1 MPKQVLG
8 IELGS
13 QHLAA
18 VQLTGTAKA
27 YEVTAA
33 VHQLLPLRENPADPH
48 EQQQEAL
55 ESLLNTHRL
64 RGDTVL
70 VTLPAAH
77 AVMRNLTLPFQDP
90 RRIRQVLTYT
100 LDEHMPFDPDDVVA
114 DFHVLPAAPT
124 GATPILAAAMP
135 QEIIAGT
142 LDMLHE
148 LGLDP
153 SIIDLDVF
161 SLANTAVLGG
171 ASQSSNTLLVDVH
184 PARTLLTL
192 LSHRTPIFARSW
204 TYGWPQGDTEL
215 ETYAT
220 RLGKQIQHTI
230 YAYENALQQSY
241 DMEDVVLSG
250 ITADT
255 LPNLAHF
262 LRQAIGVP
270 VEPCQLTADTY
281 RGNASFLTTAE
292 HAHTAVAFGAAC
304 RGLHR
309 QATGL
314 NLRRERFALHRD
326 LQELRGRLVVVG
338 CLLVVLAGMG
348 IGALYLNTRF
358 KVERLQQLQANIE
371 QVFRSTMPDTR
382 MVQPMFQME
391 EKVRDIRDRLHAF
404 GGVSGA
410 QLSGLQTL
418 REISMRAP
426 SEVSLNVD
434 SLTIASKTVDLN
446 GVTGSYDDVVKF
458 QGALEASPAFT
469 DVKIISA
476 NNESNKVAFKLSITI
491 AQDLDNVS

>member
-18 VQLTGTAKA
+18 VQLMGTAKA

-33 VHQLLPLRENPADPH
+33 VHQLLPLLEDPATQR

-55 ESLLNTHRL
+55 ENLLDTHRL

-70 VTLPAAH
+70 VALPAAH
-77 AVMRNLTLPFQDP
+77 AVIRNLTLPFQDP

-124 GATPILAAAMP
+124 GAAPILAAAVP
-135 QEIIAGT
+135 QEFIADT

-148 LGLDP
+148 LGLEP
-153 SIIDLDVF
+153 SSIDLDVF
-161 SLANTAVLGG
+161 GLANTALLGG
-171 ASQSSNTLLVDVH
+171 ASRSANTLLVDVH
-184 PARTLLTL
+184 PSRTLLTL
-192 LSHRTPIFARSW
+192 LSHSTPIFARSW
-204 TYGWPQGDTEL
+204 AYGWPQGEAEL
-215 ETYAT
+215 ETYAA
-220 RLGKQIQHTI
+220 RLSKQIQHTI

-250 ITADT
+250 IAADA

-262 LRQAIGVP
+262 LHQAVGVP
-270 VEPCQLTADTY
+270 VEPCRLTADAY
-281 RGNASFLTTAE
+281 RGNASLLTTAE
-292 HAHTAVAFGAAC
+292 HANTAVAFGVAC

-348 IGALYLNTRF
+348 IGALYLNNRF

-371 QVFRSTMPDTR
+371 QVFRSTLPDTR

-391 EKVRDIRDRLHAF
+391 EKVRDISDRLRAF

-418 REISMRAP
+418 REISMRVP
-426 SEVSLNVD
+426 SGLSLNVD
-434 SLTIASKTVDLN
+434 SLTITSTTVDLS
-446 GVTGSYDDVVKF
+446 GVTGSYDDVVKL

-469 DVKIISA
+469 QVKIISA
-476 NNESNKVAFKLSITI
+476 KDESNKVAFQLSITI
-491 AQDLDNVS
+491 AQSLDNVS

>member
-33 VHQLLPLRENPADPH
+33 VYQLLPPLEDPANQRT
-48 EQQQEAL
+48 QQQEAL
-55 ESLLNTHRL
+55 ETLLDTHRL

-70 VTLPAAH
+70 VAIPAAH
-77 AVMRNLTLPFQDP
+77 AAMRNLTLPFADP

-114 DFHVLPAAPT
+114 DFHVLPAAST
-124 GATPILAAAMP
+124 GAAPILAAAVP
-135 QEIIAGT
+135 QEFIADT

-148 LGLDP
+148 LGLEP

-161 SLANTAVLGG
+161 GLANTAVLGG
-171 ASQSSNTLLVDVH
+171 ASRSANSLLVDVH
-184 PARTLLTL
+184 PSRTLLTL
-192 LSHRTPIFARSW
+192 LSHNTPIFARSW
-204 TYGWPQGDTEL
+204 PYGWPQGDAEL
-215 ETYAT
+215 ETYTT

-230 YAYENALQQSY
+230 YAYENALQLSY
-241 DMEDVVLSG
+241 DMEDIILSG
-250 ITADT
+250 IAADD
-255 LPNLAHF
+255 LPNLAH
-262 LRQAIGVP
+262 LLHQTTGVP
-270 VEPCQLTADTY
+270 VEPCHLTADAY

-292 HAHTAVAFGAAC
+292 HANTAVAFGTAC

-348 IGALYLNTRF
+348 IGALYLNNRF
-358 KVERLQQLQANIE
+358 KIERLQQLQANIE
-371 QVFRSTMPDTR
+371 QVFRSTLPDTR

-391 EKVRDIRDRLHAF
+391 DKVRDINDRLRAF
-404 GGVSGA
+404 GGVGGA

-418 REISMRAP
+418 REISTRSP
-426 SEVSLNVD
+426 RELNLNVD
-434 SLTIASKTVDLN
+434 SLTITSTSVDLS
-446 GVTGSYDDVVKF
+446 GVTGSYDDVVKL

-469 DVKIISA
+469 HVKIISA
-476 NNESNKVAFKLSITI
+476 KDESNKVGFKLSITI
-491 AQDLDNVS
+491 AQDLDNV